1 MHLLVDEKHIVRHP
15 LTLLLKKNNSN
26 FEIISNSY
34 LLHMF
39 HVIDLSPDECNEE
52 NDYVGLTKI
61 STMDVGVTPTCI
73 KILSYASL
81 VSLDQTMMTS

>member
-39 HVIDLSPDECNEE
+39 HVIDLSPDKRDE
-52 NDYVGLTKI
+52 DYVGFTKI
-61 STMDVGVTPTCI
+61 SSIAAKQRPTIARSVSTMDVGLTPTCI
-73 KILSYASL
+73 
-81 VSLDQTMMTS
+81 